1 MVAEVAAALPV
12 VVGGLMAVV
21 LSAPFDFDLI
31 REGFLG
37 FTFNAPSYCFWLGAL
52 TIRFFGFF
60 SSFFFSIVEI
70 YRRKLNRKKRSK

>member
-1 MVAEVAAALPV
+1 MVGEVAAALPA

-37 FTFNAPSYCFWLGAL
+37 FTFNTPSYCFWLGVHDS
-52 TIRFFGFF
+52 IFGV
-60 SSFFFSIVEI
+60 FFFIFF
-70 YRRKLNRKKRSK
+70 LNS

>member
-1 MVAEVAAALPV
+1 MVGEVAAALPV

-37 FTFNAPSYCFWLGAL
+37 FTFNAPSYCFWLGVHDS
-52 TIRFFGFF
+52 IFWV
-60 SSFFFSIVEI
+60 FFFVFF
-70 YRRKLNRKKRSK
+70 LNS